1 LKVKLAEDIF
11 FKNQLLSLYKMS
23 NKTFIGEFKSA
34 FKGVGLDFNQ
44 NRIFTENDPV
54 RQINWN
60 LYAKLR
66 TLYVKEYIE
75 DRNRFNLIAVDISK
89 SMFQKFGKK
98 TKIEIALESALAL
111 TYSSLKSNDNTCFFL
126 FNNEIRYFFPFNR
139 KFGYFFKILSTLN
152 SIYIDLLPSDKI
164 EKIFK
169 SIYNILKKRSQIFLI
184 SDFSFPI
191 YFENIEFITM
201 KHNLTSILIM
211 EKEEEKLSSQLKN
224 FSSNENPNLYIQI
237 PYHQLVEN
245 ATKEIKKAN
254 SDFIIINTDNDPYVI
269 LQKFFENK
277 IIKQYQ

>member
-34 FKGVGLDFNQ
+34 FKGMGLDFNQ
-44 NRIFTENDPV
+44 NRIFTENDPI

-60 LYAKLR
+60 LFAKLR

-98 TKIEIALESALAL
+98 TKIEIALETALAL
-111 TYSSLKSNDNTCFFL
+111 TYSSLKANDNTSFIL
-126 FNNEIRYFFPFNR
+126 FDSEIRYFFPFNR
-139 KFGYFFKILSTLN
+139 KFGYFFKILNTLN
-152 SIYIDLLPSDKI
+152 SLYIDLKPSDRI
-164 EKIFK
+164 QKIFK
-169 SIYNILKKRSQIFLI
+169 NLYNILKKRSQIFLI

-191 YFENIEFITM
+191 NFEDIDFVTL
-201 KHNLTSILIM
+201 KHNLTSILVV
-211 EKEEEKLSSQLKN
+211 EKEEEKLSEQLKY

-245 ATKEIKKAN
+245 AIKEIRKTN
-254 SDFIIINTDNDPYVI
+254 SDLIIINSDNDPYII

-277 IIKQYQ
+277 IIKQY